1 MRAAGARLRFISD
14 GDVAGAIMAARP
26 DTGVDLLLGIGG
38 TPEGIITAC
47 AIKCLGGV
55 IQARLAPTDD
65 EERQRAIDAG
75 HDLDAVLSTN
85 DLVRGENCFF
95 VATGITDGE
104 LLKGVRYAR
113 RRGDDPLAGDAVQ
126 ERHRAAHRRPSPDQ
140 QAARLQ
146 PDLLRHHPGNVGV
159 SEVRTLVLGEALID
173 VVRSPDGAVAEHPGG
188 SPANVA
194 LGLARLGHPVSLRTS
209 IGSDDRGAL
218 IAAHLEPE
226 GVELAAGS
234 RTDGPTSVAE
244 AIIDATGAATYRFE
258 LGWEVASPVSVDGA
272 THLHTGSIAATL
284 EPGATAVL
292 DAVERA
298 RTGATVSYDPNAR
311 PSLMG
316 QPQDVRAK
324 IEQIIGLSDVV
335 KASDEDVHWLYDGA
349 AIPEVMRLWDGSV
362 RRWSW

>member
-1 MRAAGARLRFISD
+1 
-14 GDVAGAIMAARP
+14 
-26 DTGVDLLLGIGG
+26 
-38 TPEGIITAC
+38 
-47 AIKCLGGV
+47 
-55 IQARLAPTDD
+55 
-65 EERQRAIDAG
+65 
-75 HDLDAVLSTN
+75 
-85 DLVRGENCFF
+85 
-95 VATGITDGE
+95 
-104 LLKGVRYAR
+104 
-113 RRGDDPLAGDAVQ
+113 
-126 ERHRAAHRRPSPDQ
+126 
-140 QAARLQ
+140 
-146 PDLLRHHPGNVGV
+146 V

-244 AIIDATGAATYRFE
+244 ATIDATGAATYRFE
-258 LGWEVASPVSVDGA
+258 LGWEVAPPVSVDGA
-272 THLHTGSIAATL
+272 THLHTGSIAAS
-284 EPGATAVL
+284 A
-292 DAVERA
+292 
-298 RTGATVSYDPNAR
+298 GATVSYDPNAR

-349 AIPEVMRLWDGSV
+349 AIPEVMRLWGRLGPTVVVVTRGGEGAVVAVNGVVVSMAAPTVTVADTVGAGDSFMAGLISGLLDAGLLGGTDARVALRAAGMNQV
-362 RRWSW
+362 RPAVERALACAAVTVSRAGANPPRRDEI